1 MLTATILILSL
12 TAHAGKLAEGVKG
25 IVYGPQPA
33 PAQLEGATCAVQH
46 VPGIPWVCQ
55 STVGAV
61 PVLVSPGYEHGRVYA
76 VLVSATGDTECRTLM
91 DTLTAAYGSSRPIS
105 EYADGPLDDRG
116 WFDGDVIA
124 TWSYNRFS
132 KRCDFVA
139 IDMPTKAAVDA
150 AAAQVAAGAVGDL

>member
-1 MLTATILILSL
+1 MFALMLAL
-12 TAHAGKLAEGVKG
+12 TMSADAGKLAEGVKG
-25 IVYGPQPA
+25 IAYGPQPA
-33 PAQLEGATCAVQH
+33 PAQLDGATCAVQH
-46 VPGIPWVCQ
+46 VLGIPWVCQ

-139 IDMPTKAAVDA
+139 IHMPTKAAMDA
-150 AAAQVAAGAVGDL
+150 EAAQVAAGAVGDL